1 MALLKA
7 LEVLSNCQEFHSV
20 IDEFTLKI
28 PTIKFSTHNNMACEL
43 SLNNVQAF
51 QTSSLL
57 RDYWHLDSRVRTLGV
72 AFRYWASLVRL
83 DRQAEGSLPPHSFAI
98 LLVYFLQHHSVPVLP
113 CIHECLDTEAEQTY
127 VSPIETLKSWKTQ
140 NKQSVAELWV
150 ELFEFLSVQ
159 FKSAELVVSIRKSG
173 VTTNEEKQWKS
184 KKLAIEDPFSS
195 KRSLCRSIQSLSVY
209 DYITSCFKTSFLY
222 FGTIQTSLGPV
233 ITRILPQ
240 DSEQQEP
247 VPISDWT
254 LESWLA
260 KKGTEVTR
268 GEAVTATELVPRN
281 MVAFKFDQEILT
293 AGTVLALQ
301 CVMCGKEGHLVASC
315 PEEQLPVLPE
325 LAHIP
330 APYLKMLSAVCEE
343 VTRDWEPQPQELRER
358 ERILNDLS
366 RYINKFWP
374 KAELTLFGSSSNG
387 FAFRHSDLD
396 ISLTFRDVADVSEL
410 DCIALIEELSERVKM
425 MAGVR
430 NVVAITSAK
439 VPIVKMFHT
448 RARLDADISLYNVLA
463 RENTRL
469 LSYYAEI
476 DPRCR
481 ILGYMVKLFAK
492 VCDIGDA
499 SRGSLSSY
507 AYILM
512 MIFFLQ
518 VCNVVTLISL
528 LLIATMTSILTS
540 ILSQK
545 VSPPVLP
552 VLQEL
557 YTGPDK
563 PENLVDGWNA
573 WFCSDRKVI
582 DSWPGWGQNRW
593 NVGDLWIGF
602 LDFFAR
608 AWDDKRL
615 VVSIKQEQNLTKF
628 EKMWISPCIAIEDP
642 FELSHNL
649 GAGISRKSRFPP
661 IYKFFYS

>member
-1 MALLKA
+1 MRLYGSSWSGFGLKTANVNLDLQITPDHKPHLALLKA
-7 LEVLSNCQEFHSV
+7 LEVLSSCQEFHSV
-20 IDEFTLKI
+20 TDEFTLKI
-28 PTIKFSTHNNMACEL
+28 PTIKFSTHSNMACEL
-43 SLNNVQAF
+43 SLNNVQPF

-57 RDYWHLDSRVRTLGV
+57 RDYWQLDSRVRTLGV

-98 LLVYFLQHHSVPVLP
+98 LLVHFLQQLSQPLLP
-113 CIHECLDTEAEQTY
+113 CIHDWLDDDAGQTY
-127 VSPIETLKSWKTQ
+127 VSPIEKLKSWKTQ
-140 NKQSVAELWV
+140 NKQSVPELWV
-150 ELFEFLSVQ
+150 ELFKFLSVN

-184 KKLAIEDPFSS
+184 KKLAIEDPFSC

-233 ITRILPQ
+233 ITRIVPQ
-240 DSEQQEP
+240 SSDQQSP
-247 VPISDWT
+247 IPISDWT

-260 KKGTEVTR
+260 KKGTEVTQQ
-268 GEAVTATELVPRN
+268 EAETATELVPRN
-281 MVAFKFDQEILT
+281 MVAFTFDQEILT

-325 LAHIP
+325 LAPVP

-343 VTRDWEPQPQELRER
+343 VTRDWEPHFQELRDR
-358 ERILNDLS
+358 ERIHNDLT
-366 RYINKFWP
+366 RFIKKFWP

-410 DCIALIEELSERVKM
+410 DCIAIIEELSERIKVMSGVK
-425 MAGVR
+425 

-448 RARLDADISLYNVLA
+448 KARLDADISLYNVLA

-469 LSYYAEI
+469 LSLYAEL
-476 DPRCR
+476 DTRCR
-481 ILGYMVKLFAK
+481 TLGYMVKLFAK

-512 MIFFLQ
+512 MIFYLQ
-518 VCNVVTLISL
+518 VC
-528 LLIATMTSILTS
+528 
-540 ILSQK
+540 
-545 VSPPVLP
+545 
-552 VLQEL
+552 
-557 YTGPDK
+557 
-563 PENLVDGWNA
+563 
-573 WFCSDRKVI
+573 
-582 DSWPGWGQNRW
+582 
-593 NVGDLWIGF
+593 
-602 LDFFAR
+602 
-608 AWDDKRL
+608 
-615 VVSIKQEQNLTKF
+615 SIKFVGKRNLF
-628 EKMWISPCIAIEDP
+628 FGSVRSSGIANLRS
-642 FELSHNL
+642 FVCLMKSVTELSIFIFL
-649 GAGISRKSRFPP
+649 AQVFLRS
-661 IYKFFYS
+661 FFQPSYITRMGKTH